1 MNSGHNKSPS
11 LRLVVS
17 HTLHGYESH
26 LLIVSYLDIC
36 LLSYLW
42 LPISHVQS
50 AMAESTPTYVSE
62 LVNHMK
68 GLTTVMDEETLLD
81 LAVEHVA
88 DAAAR
93 KLGLKQGKVRETEVF
108 KNPSHRATAKQ
119 SAKE

>member
-26 LLIVSYLDIC
+26 LSYLDLC

-93 KLGLKQGKVRETEVF
+93 KLGLKQGKGRESEGL
-108 KNPSHRATAKQ
+108 KNPSHRAKAIC
-119 SAKE
+119 

>member
-1 MNSGHNKSPS
+1 
-11 LRLVVS
+11 
-17 HTLHGYESH
+17 
-26 LLIVSYLDIC
+26 
-36 LLSYLW
+36 
-42 LPISHVQS
+42 
-50 AMAESTPTYVSE
+50 MAESTPTYVSE

-93 KLGLKQGKVRETEVF
+93 KLGLKQGKGTEREVF
-108 KNPSHRATAKQ
+108 KNLSHRAKAKQ

>member
-1 MNSGHNKSPS
+1 M
-11 LRLVVS
+11 
-17 HTLHGYESH
+17 
-26 LLIVSYLDIC
+26 
-36 LLSYLW
+36 SYLW

-93 KLGLKQGKVRETEVF
+93 KLGLKQGKGKGL
-108 KNPSHRATAKQ
+108 KNPSHRERQ
-119 SAKE
+119 SNLLKNRI